1 MFASLLISCVA
12 PSGDLPGHNRCLD
25 SGPADCPYLMSLML
39 LVALLDFLVARAH
52 LLDCLP
58 IHLRMICGCEA
69 LPAGRHEL
77 KLLLGMFG

>member
-1 MFASLLISCVA
+1 MLILSKVDVCIPA
-12 PSGDLPGHNRCLD
+12 DQLHCLSGDLPGHNRRLD
-25 SGPADCPYLMSLML
+25 SWPADCPYLMSLML

-69 LPAGRHEL
+69 LPA
-77 KLLLGMFG
+77 